1 MGKEI
6 ERIALERNHDIVLKI
21 DSPEDWEKHLFDF
34 TKVDVAIEFSTPETV
49 LDNIVKSFSAG
60 VPIVVGTTGW
70 NNELNT
76 IINLCKEKD
85 QTIFYSSNF
94 SIGVNIFFEI
104 NKKLAMLMNKHPE
117 YEVFIEEVHHTQKL
131 DAPSGT
137 AITLANDIIKNLH
150 RKEKWNNEMTEDE
163 EAIGIKS
170 IRENN
175 IPGTHIITYESNID
189 SIEITHSAKSRRG
202 FAFGAVLAAEFIYN
216 KKGIFEMKD
225 ILF

>member
-6 ERIALERNHDIVLKI
+6 ERIALERNHEIVLKI
-21 DSPEDWEKHLFDF
+21 DSPDDWEKYLFDYP
-34 TKVDVAIEFSTPETV
+34 KVDVAIEFSTPETV
-49 LDNIVKSFSAG
+49 LDNIVKSFSANI
-60 VPIVVGTTGW
+60 PIVVGTTGW
-70 NNELNT
+70 NNELDT
-76 IINLCKEKD
+76 IIKLCKEKD

-104 NKKLAMLMNKHPE
+104 NKKLAKLMNKHPE

-150 RKEKWNNEMTEDE
+150 RKEKWNNEMTEDDQ
-163 EAIGIKS
+163 AIGIKS
-170 IRENN
+170 VRENN

-189 SIEITHSAKSRRG
+189 SIEIKHSAKSRRG
-202 FAFGAVLAAEFIYN
+202 FAFGAVLAAEFIYG
-216 KKGIFEMKD
+216 KKGVFEMKD

>member
-1 MGKEI
+1 
-6 ERIALERNHDIVLKI
+6 
-21 DSPEDWEKHLFDF
+21 
-34 TKVDVAIEFSTPETV
+34 
-49 LDNIVKSFSAG
+49 
-60 VPIVVGTTGW
+60 
-70 NNELNT
+70 
-76 IINLCKEKD
+76 
-85 QTIFYSSNF
+85 
-94 SIGVNIFFEI
+94 
-104 NKKLAMLMNKHPE
+104 MNKHHE

-150 RKEKWNNEMTEDE
+150 RKEKWKNEMSEDDQ
-163 EAIGIKS
+163 AIGIKS

-202 FAFGAVLAAEFIYN
+202 FAFGAVLAAEFIYG
-216 KKGIFEMKD
+216 KKGVFEMKD